1 MPNIMLGR
9 YDVQVRVVETQTTS
23 VLTTMKKKKK
33 KKKRKKKK
41 KMMMMMM
48 ISIHVFSTVIFG
60 GRIGEDI
67 VYTYIIT

>member
-1 MPNIMLGR
+1 MLGR

-41 KMMMMMM
+41 KKMMMMMMM